1 MCVIYSWFVSSRFHF
16 RFRMCQLSAPTHRN
30 GGNCLIRIR
39 NASITTMRPHRRP
52 YGIGRASVTL
62 FRWPSCKRSSR
73 IPIPASDGS
82 RQRRKSNLRCQ
93 SSRSSSCCSTPP
105 CRQPTKRGVAN
116 VQVAAMEQWPHPKR
130 SSAARPTA
138 KWSLVREAVKVFGMN
153 WFKFL
158 FIKNYLFTFL
168 LKQLVQRRHGWLI
181 PFNGP
186 AAAAA
191 GLRLSAFTR

>member
-1 MCVIYSWFVSSRFHF
+1 MCVIYSWFVSSRF

-105 CRQPTKRGVAN
+105 CRQQTKRGVAN

-153 WFKFL
+153 WLNFCL
-158 FIKNYLFTFL
+158 YYIIYIPLETTCAASARVTHP
-168 LKQLVQRRHGWLI
+168 VQWTCSSTSSRVMPLGVHKVR
-181 PFNGP
+181 N
-186 AAAAA
+186 
-191 GLRLSAFTR
+191 